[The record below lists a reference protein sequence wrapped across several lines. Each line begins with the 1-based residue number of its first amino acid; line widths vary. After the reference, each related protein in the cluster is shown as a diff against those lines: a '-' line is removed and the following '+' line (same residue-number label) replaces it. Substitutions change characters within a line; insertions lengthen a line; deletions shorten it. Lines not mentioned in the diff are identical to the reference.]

1 MVFAR
6 KADDALASLVKQI
19 DQLIA
24 DHEELASFVSFLGP
38 DEAATQNAAKDFAA
52 KHQVQHVALVVPK
65 QCENG
70 PDGLKLN
77 PEADVT
83 VVLYRD
89 KKVAANHAVGPDGL
103 DAEAISAIIADTD
116 KILK

>member
-38 DEAATQNAAKDFAA
+38 DEEAAQNAARDFS
-52 KHQVQHVALVVPK
+52 KKYQVQHVALVVPK
-65 QCENG
+65 QYENG
-70 PDGLKLN
+70 PGHLKID
-77 PEADVT
+77 PEAEVT

-89 KKVAANHAVGPDGL
+89 KKVVANHAVGPGGL
-103 DAEAISAIIADTD
+103 NDEAINAIIADTGE
-116 KILK
+116 ILQ